1 MLFRSLEYRE
11 QKGSYPQAL
20 VFSLAALIAFYRTD
34 ASNDGE
40 EIMAFMKTAS
50 VAEILKREDYWGED
64 LTALL
69 SDVEKWYQLIENS
82 GMDKAYDAILAVKE

>member
-1 MLFRSLEYRE
+1 
-11 QKGSYPQAL
+11 
-20 VFSLAALIAFYRTD
+20 
-34 ASNDGE
+34 
-40 EIMAFMKTAS
+40 MKTAS